1 MCGSPVPSFIL
12 FMRFLI
18 IDQSFANR
26 NKLSIVDALCIS
38 VLQDVMQDYS
48 VTHIG
53 CDWCPYTE
61 ENIMANYPLIFKCE
75 KRVYKNMKSLSEK
88 GFIEICKFY
97 GEKYFRFTDKC
108 K

>member
-1 MCGSPVPSFIL
+1 MSFL
-12 FMRFLI
+12 V
-18 IDQSFANR
+18 IDQSFAHR

-38 VLQDVMQDYS
+38 VLQDVMRDYR
-48 VTHIG
+48 VTHID

-88 GFIEICKFY
+88 GFIETRKFY